1 MATSLIGKAK
11 NIGGKRFY
19 CAFSIAR
26 KVDAI
31 NKAKSLRS
39 RGYAARVSKGDTSYL
54 VWTHPWKAN
63 Y

>member
-19 CAFSIAR
+19 RAFSIAR
-26 KVDAI
+26 KSDAI
-31 NKAKSLRS
+31 DKAKSLRS
-39 RGYAARVSKGDTSYL
+39 RGYLARVSKNGTSYL
-54 VWTHPWKAN
+54 VWTHPWKPN